1 MGLTPEEKKKLD
13 EYESFLRE
21 AQVSSNLRQAQTS
34 CKETNIE
41 QEVMAR
47 HVKILG
53 VIYIVLG
60 LFSSAIAA
68 IYAVTMG
75 MATRSIETTARS
87 GARPESGVVA
97 ALFGSFETFFVLVA
111 IYGAVEFAVGIG
123 LLSRRSQMWAR
134 SVGIV
139 IAGISLIGFPVGT
152 AVGAYGLWVL
162 LSRGTS
168 SLFNPFERT

>member
-1 MGLTPEEKKKLD
+1 MGLTPDEKKKLD

-97 ALFGSFETFFVLVA
+97 ALFGSFETFFVLYWRV
-111 IYGAVEFAVGIG
+111 
-123 LLSRRSQMWAR
+123 
-134 SVGIV
+134 
-139 IAGISLIGFPVGT
+139 
-152 AVGAYGLWVL
+152 
-162 LSRGTS
+162 
-168 SLFNPFERT
+168 

>member
-1 MGLTPEEKKKLD
+1 M
-13 EYESFLRE
+13 R
-21 AQVSSNLRQAQTS
+21 A
-34 CKETNIE
+34 CI
-41 QEVMAR
+41 
-47 HVKILG
+47 
-53 VIYIVLG
+53 
-60 LFSSAIAA
+60 
-68 IYAVTMG
+68 
-75 MATRSIETTARS
+75 
-87 GARPESGVVA
+87 
-97 ALFGSFETFFVLVA
+97 VA

-168 SLFNPFERT
+168 ILFNPFERT